1 MAYSAEQIAKYLINK
16 ATNNEGGE
24 LLSNLKLQKL
34 LYYCQGFFYTIT
46 NRRLFNEEIQ
56 AWQYGPVVPDV
67 YSQFKRFGSNGIE
80 NQGDLDFSLQKDEV
94 EIIDEVFDYFN
105 QFSAIKLM
113 EMTHSEPTWKET
125 PINTVISLDKMKSYF
140 KNHIN

>member
-1 MAYSAEQIAKYLINK
+1 MAHSAEQIAKYLINK

-24 LLSNLKLQKL
+24 FLSNLKLQKL
-34 LYYCQGFFYTIT
+34 LYYCQAFFYTIT

-56 AWQYGPVVPDV
+56 AWQYGPVVPEV
-67 YSQFKRFGSNGIE
+67 YSQFKSFGSNGIQ
-80 NQGDLDFSLQKDEV
+80 NQGELDFSLQKDEV

-125 PINTVISLDKMKSYF
+125 PINAVISLDKMKSYF